1 MSSTTVSTNSSVAS
15 GTKGHDYW
23 PNDLYTTIKTDKKAT
38 KTTLSSIS
46 ISKAEQEY
54 VCVPAHSF
62 KIFNNL
68 SVSPNLLITC
78 IKNDDYPKA
87 IKPVGNYEESN
98 SPLNPNRS
106 LDRLTYVFVPVV
118 GFPNASTLLPTSC
131 LPLCLDVET
140 WRAAS
145 LPQRHRQRRQP
156 ICTAIEWNRF
166 GF

>member
-1 MSSTTVSTNSSVAS
+1 MNGAARNYFNDIVTTEQKMSSTTVSTNSSVAS

-106 LDRLTYVFVPVV
+106 LESKTIPFYCRADWL
-118 GFPNASTLLPTSC
+118 S
-131 LPLCLDVET
+131 PLSM
-140 WRAAS
+140 A
-145 LPQRHRQRRQP
+145 
-156 ICTAIEWNRF
+156 
-166 GF
+166 